1 MGNHHRVNNCWGKE
15 DSLLPLGERLQ
26 QPTKELLRGMRWIA
40 PNLGQ
45 LKIGHWRPMR
55 WCSASNEQPP
65 PEHDSSQLSADC
77 EEASAQILDYW
88 NWWNE
93 SLCPQSETRSLRAV
107 LEFSH
112 KTSRVIKITWAAF
125 QFLQFPLVPLGRPS
139 FIFWLNLLIYIYLL
153 DFFSS
158 QTLRS
163 ISGQQWHRMII
174 VAAWPQL
181 NRGKFPLLLLLEK
194 QKTQT
199 TLKVHKGI
207 KLNWKLKIHLD
218 ELCLNAVSWQLNASA
233 FPFQQTLK

>member
-1 MGNHHRVNNCWGKE
+1 
-15 DSLLPLGERLQ
+15 
-26 QPTKELLRGMRWIA
+26 
-40 PNLGQ
+40 
-45 LKIGHWRPMR
+45 MR
-55 WCSASNEQPP
+55 WCSASNEHPP

-93 SLCPQSETRSLRAV
+93 SLCPQSEMRSLRAV
-107 LEFSH
+107 FEFSH
-112 KTSRVIKITWAAF
+112 RTSRVIKITWAA
-125 QFLQFPLVPLGRPS
+125 LQILQSPLVPLGKLS
-139 FIFWLNLLIYIYLL
+139 FILWLNLLIYIYLL

-174 VAAWPQL
+174 MAAWPL

-207 KLNWKLKIHLD
+207 KLNSKLKLHLN
-218 ELCLNAVSWQLNASA
+218 ELRLNAVSWQLNTSAS
-233 FPFQQTLK
+233 PFQQTLK